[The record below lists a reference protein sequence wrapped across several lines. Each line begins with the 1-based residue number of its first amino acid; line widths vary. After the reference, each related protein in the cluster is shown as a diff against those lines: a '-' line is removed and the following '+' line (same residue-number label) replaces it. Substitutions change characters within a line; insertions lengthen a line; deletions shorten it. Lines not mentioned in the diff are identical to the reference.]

1 MNNKE
6 KSTALKVEKLS
17 KTLDIKINKNKQN
30 PAFKT
35 KEVVFLLI
43 ITAIIGLTMGGIIT
57 YNINLK
63 NQKTDSNIQE
73 FIDNY
78 NYIANNYYGKI
89 DKSKLVESAISGML
103 SSLDKNSMY
112 VGNTN
117 SNFSIYLEGKYKG
130 TGIQVY
136 NNDDNNIVIYSILPN
151 TPAAKANLKT
161 GDVITKINN
170 KDVTN
175 TSMSEFS
182 KIVKEQKNKI
192 LLTYKRDEKQFKTT
206 LKVENIELKS
216 VASKIIEKENKKIGY
231 IRITIFANNTYSQL
245 KKHLNKLE
253 KQNIDGL
260 IIDLRDNSGGH
271 LTAAEDILSEFLDKA
286 HPIYQ
291 IKSKN
296 NKTKYY
302 SHGKET
308 KKYKIALLVN
318 ENSAS
323 ASEIVSSALKEQY
336 GASIIGKK
344 TYGKGTVQELQTLP
358 NGEQYK
364 LTTKSWLTSKGET
377 IDKNGINPD
386 YEVTLNEEYS
396 KNPSDKNDNQLQKAL
411 EIILKWYE
419 SILYFY
425 KKNSYN
431 IKKGEKNMEKLKK
444 GQRLQIQCYKHNGKI
459 HRCWDEAVLLD
470 KKEDYMVFGNE
481 KTLVTEAEG
490 STWRTKE
497 PAIMY
502 FFKNRWYNIIVQLK
516 KDGITYYCNI
526 ATPFIIED
534 NTIKYIDYDL
544 DLRIF
549 PNGSFK
555 ILDRGEYKYHKK
567 IMNYPDNLDIAIRSA
582 LSELITDYRKKD
594 PAFNKKL
601 NLAYNEEYKKIKG
614 QALK

>member
-17 KTLDIKINKNKQN
+17 KTLDTKINKNKQK
-30 PAFKT
+30 PTFKT

-411 EIILKWYE
+411 ETILKWYE

-431 IKKGEKNMEKLKK
+431 IKKGEKIMEKLKK

-614 QALK
+614 QTLK